1 MNRMPRDMAQTLLID
16 ADDTLW
22 ENNIYFER
30 AIAKFI
36 SHLNH
41 REYTPEQVREILN
54 GVERESIQSHGYGL
68 HSFAHSLVTCF
79 ERLAAEP
86 VTPADHDRIHSFA
99 HEIAEHPVEII
110 AGVTETLPYLS
121 SKHHVILVTKGN
133 VTEQS
138 GKIERSGLKE
148 YFAATEIVAEK
159 DAPTYRGVVAKYGL
173 SPETTWMIGNSP
185 KSDINPALAAGLNA
199 VFVPHA
205 DTWVLEHE
213 DVATAPD
220 GQTLLKVT
228 KFEDLRNY
236 F

>member
-1 MNRMPRDMAQTLLID
+1 MPPQIPQTLLID

-41 REYTPEQVREILN
+41 REFTPKQVREVLN
-54 GVERESIQSHGYGL
+54 DVERECIVSHGYGL
-68 HSFAHSLVTCF
+68 HSFAHALVRTF
-79 ERLAAEP
+79 EKLAVDP
-86 VTPADHDRIHSFA
+86 VTPEDHDRIHSFA

-110 AGVTETLPYLS
+110 ADVPETLNYLARRN
-121 SKHHVILVTKGN
+121 HLILVTKGDI
-133 VTEQS
+133 TEQS

-148 YFAATEIVAEK
+148 YFAAAEIVAEK
-159 DAPTYRGVVAKYGL
+159 NAATYHGVVEKYGL
-173 SPETTWMIGNSP
+173 SPDVTWMIGNSP
-185 KSDINPALAAGLNA
+185 KSDINPALAAGINA

-213 DVATAPD
+213 DLGAAPD
-220 GQTLLKVT
+220 GQKLLQLQE
-228 KFEDLRNY
+228 FSQLRLH